1 MSRILLLSISALLA
15 LFAAGCFF
23 GGEADTSTAASQSK
37 SVSPG
42 FYVGDYAWID
52 SNKHGLE
59 SEFLLDK
66 DGSYRLFWISH
77 NDAVYDQRG
86 SWLQRDS
93 TVFLSLV
100 EDAWLNGGVFDGF
113 ATMEDDTNLISNIT
127 DTSFT
132 RLEWTPLRQ
141 KPYWIAY
148 HKSTAPRLHEG
159 EYLLEKSYGEDTDKV
174 TFKFGISLAKDVYR
188 FRVTEDSIET
198 FQADARFYQIGSF
211 VATVE
216 NRQRDVDDSTKTFKD
231 DWYKVDGLILKR
243 LKTVSDTAFEL
254 WNAFSG
260 PNGEWEPYMASPKTP
275 PGS

>member
-1 MSRILLLSISALLA
+1 MSKTLLLSISA

-23 GGEADTSTAASQSK
+23 GGEDDTSTAASQSK
-37 SVSPG
+37 TLSPG

-59 SEFLLDK
+59 SEFVLDT
-66 DGSYRLFWISH
+66 DGSYRLFWILH
-77 NDAVYDQRG
+77 NDAVYDQWG

-100 EDAWLNGGVFDGF
+100 EDAWLDGGVFDGF
-113 ATMEDDTNLISNIT
+113 VPQEDDTNLISNIT

-132 RLEWTPLRQ
+132 RREWTPLRQ
-141 KPYWIAY
+141 KPYWITY

-159 EYLLEKSYGEDTDKV
+159 AYLLEKSYGEDADKV
-174 TFKFGISLAKDVYR
+174 DYKFGISLTQNVFL
-188 FRVTEDSIET
+188 FRVTTDSIET

-211 VATVE
+211 VATVD
-216 NRQRDVDDSTKTFKD
+216 NRQRTVDDSTKTFKD
-231 DWYKVDGLILKR
+231 DWRNVDGAVLKR

-254 WNAFSG
+254 WNAYLG
-260 PNGEWEPYMASPKTP
+260 PNGEWEPYRAAPKTP